1 MLADKPVDAAAAD
14 SNRNT
19 SNADDGSVVSSPPSA
34 DLSSESA
41 INPTPLSS
49 SPSSSSLSPSS
60 SSALVVATDAAIS
73 ESIEMLER
81 VCAATAARVT
91 AIDGVSANDHRS
103 DPAGLGAALHDS
115 SAMGAA
121 DVMQRS
127 RFAAKLFAD
136 IARDRFEA
144 RLQLL
149 NRKFEVWVEVC
160 IFVRLGIILYALS
173 KSSSLVFAFTRCII
187 SHTRLSYFSGVL

>member
-14 SNRNT
+14 SNHIISST
-19 SNADDGSVVSSPPSA
+19 DDGSAVSNPLSA
-34 DLSSESA
+34 DLSFDSA
-41 INPTPLSS
+41 INPTSLSS
-49 SPSSSSLSPSS
+49 SPLSPSS
-60 SSALVVATDAAIS
+60 SSKVVLATDAATS

-81 VCAATAARVT
+81 VCAATVASVT
-91 AIDGVSANDHRS
+91 AIDDVHRNDRTN
-103 DPAGLGAALHDS
+103 LGATLHDS
-115 SAMGAA
+115 SAIHGAA

-127 RFAAKLFAD
+127 GFAAKLFAD

-160 IFVRLGIILYALS
+160 IFGRLGILFYALS
-173 KSSSLVFAFTRCII
+173 KPSILVFAFTR
-187 SHTRLSYFSGVL
+187 